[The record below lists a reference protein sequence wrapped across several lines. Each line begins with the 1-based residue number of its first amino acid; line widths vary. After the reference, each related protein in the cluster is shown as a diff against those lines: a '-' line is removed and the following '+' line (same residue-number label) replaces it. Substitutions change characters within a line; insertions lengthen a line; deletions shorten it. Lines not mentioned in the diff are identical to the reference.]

1 MKGRFCQ
8 PMPIPFRL
16 ALTWLNFTAS
26 CPLDPVISRHFA
38 SSSLSLTFDF
48 RAGLFILTVVPV
60 MPRGTMSFRDF
71 PGFFFNF
78 ASKICPL
85 LAGFSGFIGISSSE
99 GLAVPHASD
108 PATHIGSIEHMYT
121 MNTKGVGKLKSGN
134 GLRSFSETMLSCLR
148 GNEPCLRP
156 ANGGRSRALSRYSR
170 QIVSLIYILYTF

>member
-85 LAGFSGFIGISSSE
+85 LAGFPALSGSRLPRGW
-99 GLAVPHASD
+99 PYHT
-108 PATHIGSIEHMYT
+108 PATRLLTLGQL
-121 MNTKGVGKLKSGN
+121 NT
-134 GLRSFSETMLSCLR
+134 C
-148 GNEPCLRP
+148 
-156 ANGGRSRALSRYSR
+156 
-170 QIVSLIYILYTF
+170 IL